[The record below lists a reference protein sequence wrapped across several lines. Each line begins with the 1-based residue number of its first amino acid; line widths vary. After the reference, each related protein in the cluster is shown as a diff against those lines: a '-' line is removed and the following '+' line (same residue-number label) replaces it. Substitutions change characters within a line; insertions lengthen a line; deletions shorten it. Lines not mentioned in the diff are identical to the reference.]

1 MKKLPEGFKPK
12 KEVVLEVTAEEYES
26 NRAKG
31 VPDELN
37 LNPGRHVFTR
47 GRFDLP
53 KGAFDSKNIK
63 VRITINV
70 DSDVLNHFKERAKQP
85 DAAPYQTQ
93 INNALRRAMDAETA
107 GSNVPSGATGERLVR
122 DKGFIKAVAKEVRKE
137 LAR

>member
-1 MKKLPEGFKPK
+1 MKKLPKGFRPK
-12 KEVVLEVTAEEYES
+12 KEVVLQVTAEDYES
-26 NRAKG
+26 SRAKG

-37 LNPGRHVFTR
+37 LSPGRHVFTR

-53 KGAFDSKNIK
+53 KGAFDSKIVK

-93 INNALRRAMDAETA
+93 INNALRRAMDAELT
-107 GSNVPSGATGERLVR
+107 GSNVPAAATVERLVQ

-137 LAR
+137 MDR